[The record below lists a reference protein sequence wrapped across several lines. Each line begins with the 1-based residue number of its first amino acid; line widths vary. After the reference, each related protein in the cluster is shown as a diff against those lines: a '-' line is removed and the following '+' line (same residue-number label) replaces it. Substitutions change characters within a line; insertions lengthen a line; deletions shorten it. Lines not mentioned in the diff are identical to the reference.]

1 MGAGSVFNKDIPN
14 NNLSIGR
21 AYQINKKN
29 KKINNLCVINDY
41 V

>member
-1 MGAGSVFNKDIPN
+1 MGAGSVFYKNIPN

-29 KKINNLCVINDY
+29 KEN
-41 V
+41 